1 MLLAVLRL
9 CIPLPSILYDM
20 ENVLLNVGLGL
31 LKFFL
36 AFLTG
41 ELGEGMGSALRW
53 SGMNLKLLLAECLL
67 LRLEWWASWWLSH
80 LMPLLKKILPFH
92 NCFKWCNLNSAD
104 LSIPLIAL
112 RGAVAVMFSWFVRY
126 LSNFIHVKCM
136 SSCLFLTQG
145 NHSCSCFPTLFKLLW
160 VTLLSFCLCH
170 LRPPFWGSKILF
182 ANWVN
187 LSCF

>member
-1 MLLAVLRL
+1 MLLDVLRL

-41 ELGEGMGSALRW
+41 ELGEGMGLALRW

-145 NHSCSCFPTLFKLLW
+145 NHSFSCFPTLFKLSLGYSAFFLF
-160 VTLLSFCLCH
+160 VSFETSF
-170 LRPPFWGSKILF
+170 LREQKLF